1 MAIRIVLLIVTV
13 LLAAC
18 AKTPE
23 PRGHAVT
30 LMTFNVEN
38 LFDAKDDPDKA
49 DYDYLPIELKQS
61 EEHKDACAELRF
73 ESWQNRCLNIDWNE
87 DVVTQKLSVIA
98 ATIKQVDNGRGPD
111 VIALQEVENNSILER
126 LRTEFLSE
134 SAYEPAVLIEGN
146 DSRGIDVAFLSRLP
160 LAAEPQLHDLV
171 FEGDFAD
178 RVDDTRGILQA
189 DFEMPDGSILTG
201 FAVHFPAPYHPTG
214 MRVSAYDTLNR
225 LQANLP
231 DDRHVFAAGD
241 FNTTASED
249 TEKNLLDRFVRPTWT
264 ASNDLCDGCLGTS
277 YFPPD
282 QSWSFLDMILW
293 QPCCGADATWQ
304 IRADS
309 VQIANQTSAQVR
321 DDGTPQRF
329 RVPEGAGVSDHWPV
343 VMVVESK

>member
-1 MAIRIVLLIVTV
+1 MIVRIVLFIFAG
-13 LLAAC
+13 LLVAC
-18 AKTPE
+18 AEAPG
-23 PRGHAVT
+23 PGGHAVT

-38 LFDAKDDPDKA
+38 LFDAQDDPDRA
-49 DYDYLPIELKQS
+49 DRDYLPLELKQT
-61 EEHKDACAELRF
+61 EEHRNACAELRF
-73 ESWQNRCLNIDWNE
+73 ESWQDRCLNIDWNE
-87 DVVTQKLSVIA
+87 DVVARKLAVIA
-98 ATIKQVDNGRGPD
+98 ATIRQVNDGRGPD
-111 VIALQEVENNSILER
+111 VLALQEVENLSILER
-126 LRTEFLSE
+126 LRTEFLAE
-134 SAYEPAVLIEGN
+134 SAYERAVLIEGN

-160 LAAEPQLHDLV
+160 LAAEPQLHNLS
-171 FEGDFAD
+171 FPAEFAD
-178 RVDDTRGILQA
+178 RVADTRGILQA

-214 MRVSAYDTLNR
+214 MRVAAYDTLNR

-241 FNTTASED
+241 FNTTSSED
-249 TEKNLLDRFVRPTWT
+249 GEKDMLDRFARPTWT
-264 ASNDLCDGCLGTS
+264 VSNDLCDGCPGTS

-293 QPCCGADATWQ
+293 RPCCGADATWQ

-329 RVPEGAGVSDHWPV
+329 RFPAGSGVSDHWPV